1 MTQLSQDGCHVEVGV
16 LAVVVLSVMVFTD
29 AIRVLV
35 VPTDR
40 NCVDVIRVPRTA
52 GQRVWSL
59 VLPNFH
65 YLPPLIIVEVL
76 LVGQRSVDRLD
87 DPPIYA
93 LADPR
98 ALDAPPLH
106 RSGRG

>member
-1 MTQLSQDGCHVEVGV
+1 
-16 LAVVVLSVMVFTD
+16 
-29 AIRVLV
+29 
-35 VPTDR
+35 
-40 NCVDVIRVPRTA
+40 
-52 GQRVWSL
+52 
-59 VLPNFH
+59 
-65 YLPPLIIVEVL
+65 VL